1 MQTFASLW
9 LICALALLPGFGWAV
24 ETTLEVGYRLSHSDN
39 SNRSSVDPISE
50 WIQEPNATVTVNQE
64 GPNISANGAYR
75 FARRFYEE
83 NSRDEEPAH
92 AGNANLTWHA
102 LPNRLDFIAENTT
115 TLNTINS
122 DRASSPENQ
131 QLTNTFS
138 AGPTLL
144 WRGFRPGD
152 ETRLNYRYVRTI
164 YDRTNTDSVRQSTSI
179 DYIVPLSQSRSLT
192 TTLQY
197 EDIDFDNDLSPD
209 YEFVSGML
217 RYTASGDDLDINV
230 SAGYKYIERA
240 DDFDDLEGFITDSSL
255 TWKLSALSSLS
266 FTYRRDADDRS
277 TQTRR
282 GIPEFGEEF
291 RDSTDLN
298 ELFVYNEFTTT
309 YSRRFGRTN
318 FSLSG
323 FYRDRDYEEDIESDE
338 ESWGGAFMVSRE
350 LTRSISARL
359 RAAANRIDFVDEN
372 REDDI
377 YRYDF
382 ELNWNAARRL
392 RVALGTTYE
401 DRESDNLGAD
411 YDEFVYYIG
420 LYYMV
425 LGPGR

>member
-1 MQTFASLW
+1 MQTFAGLW

-50 WIQEPNATVTVNQE
+50 WIQEPNASVTVNHE

-75 FARRFYEE
+75 FARIFYEE
-83 NSRDEEPAH
+83 NSRDEEPNH
-92 AGNANLTWHA
+92 SGKVNLTWHA
-102 LPNRLDFIAENTT
+102 LPNRLDFVVQNTT
-115 TLNTINS
+115 TMNTINS
-122 DRASSPENQ
+122 ARANSPENR

-138 AGPTLL
+138 AGPTVL

-152 ETRLNYRYVRTI
+152 ETRLNYRYTVNTN
-164 YDRTNTDSVRQSTSI
+164 DRTNTDSVRQSTSI
-179 DYIVPLSQSRSLT
+179 DYIVPLSPRRSVT

-197 EDIDFDNDLSPD
+197 EDVDFDNDLSPD
-209 YEFVSGML
+209 YEFVSGVL
-217 RYTASGDDLDINV
+217 RYNASGDDLDINL
-230 SAGYKYIERA
+230 SGGWKFIDRA
-240 DDFDDLEGFITDSSL
+240 DDFDDLDGFITDSSL
-255 TWKLSALSSLS
+255 TWKLSAVSSWS
-266 FTYRRDADDRS
+266 FGYRRDAGDRS

-291 RDSTDLN
+291 RDRTDIN
-298 ELFVYNEFTTT
+298 ELFVYNNFTST
-309 YSRRFGRTN
+309 YSRSFGRTD

-323 FYRDRDYEEDIESDE
+323 FYRDIDYEEDIESDE
-338 ESWGGAFMVSRE
+338 ESWGGAILVSRQ

-359 RAAANRIDFVDEN
+359 RGSAERIDFVDEN

-392 RVALGTTYE
+392 RLALGTSYE

>member
-1 MQTFASLW
+1 MRVIARLW
-9 LICALALLPGFGWAV
+9 FIYTLALLPGFGWAV

-50 WIQEPNATVTVNQE
+50 WIQEPNASVTVNQE

-92 AGNANLTWHA
+92 SGNAHLTWHA
-102 LPNRLDFIAENTT
+102 LPNRLDFVVDNTT

-122 DRASSPENQ
+122 DRSSSPENQ
-131 QLTNTFS
+131 QLVNTFS
-138 AGPTLL
+138 AGPTVL

-152 ETRLNYRYVRTI
+152 ETRLNYRYVRTY

-179 DYIVPLSQSRSLT
+179 DYVVPLSQSRSVT

-197 EDIDFDNDLSPD
+197 QDVDFDNDLSPD
-209 YEFVSGML
+209 YEFVSGSM
-217 RYTASGDDLDINV
+217 RYNATGDDFDINL
-230 SAGYKYIERA
+230 SGGYKFIDRA

-255 TWKLSALSSLS
+255 TWKLSAISSLS

-277 TQTRR
+277 TQTRG
-282 GIPEFGEEF
+282 GIPGFGEEF
-291 RDSTDLN
+291 RDRTDIN
-298 ELFVYNEFTTT
+298 ELFVYNEFTTA
-309 YSRRFGRTN
+309 YSRTFGRTD

-323 FYRDRDYEEDIESDE
+323 FYRDTDYEEDIRSDE
-338 ESWGGAFMVSRE
+338 EGWGGAILLSRQ
-350 LTRSISARL
+350 LTRSVSARL
-359 RAAANRIDFVDEN
+359 RAAAERLDFVDDN

-382 ELNWNAARRL
+382 EVNWNAARRL
-392 RVALGTTYE
+392 RFAAGTTYE
-401 DRESDNLGAD
+401 DRESDRLTAD
-411 YDEFVYYIG
+411 YDEFVYYVGI
-420 LYYMV
+420 YYMV
-425 LGPGR
+425 LGPRS